1 MKTFKLLSII
11 AFLSLINACS
21 NGPDGSEYLGTWV
34 YHTRYSTTEMNITRV
49 GESFLVEGTAY
60 GDGIYIITKENY
72 LLSTGSGIAIT
83 CKHTIKHIFPG

>member
-60 GDGIYIITKENY
+60 GDGIYIITKENN
-72 LLSTGSGIAIT
+72 LLRTGSGIAIT
-83 CKHTIKHIFPG
+83 CKHPIKHILQG